1 MSMTWLANCEGTTAW
16 ANHTWEE
23 FASLK
28 DKHLHLVVL
37 PLHGIADHGM
47 GLPLDVEELIGGEL
61 LRRAVTLS
69 ISALRVRVL
78 PPLRF
83 VLAPIRASFF
93 GVDPETAHDLIL
105 EIASGVHAAGF
116 RKLVFWNTSPWNAEF
131 MDVVAR
137 DVRVAFGLNT
147 YYVNLS
153 GLGLDFH
160 PAASGRTALQA
171 MGALLSGAPPSDD
184 MRAGDVRD
192 RLFRPG
198 SWRQPE
204 PVKPDSSI
212 DPLTLLEK
220 SSSHLSR
227 LLSDI
232 DADGQPE
239 AAGQSDSKHL
249 ETLRPKASNH
259 ALPPGTPWPAYR
271 TRYLPALTRGEL
283 DAWANKD
290 RTLVI
295 LPTAAIEQH
304 GYHLPVGV
312 DSILGQA
319 FLEATLRKLDPGLRV
334 LVAPPIT
341 FGKSNEHEGFPG
353 TISISAKSLRRLLLA
368 LVRQLHDLGFRFFAV
383 LNTHGGNSATVVY
396 TLREIQSTFGVR
408 AGMLSSG
415 FTPPLSDIERDFG
428 FHAGE
433 WESSLMMAAAP
444 ALVRFERAVCEYP
457 ARPDDPGELRP
468 ENAPAI
474 ASWISSDI
482 SRSGTMGDATA
493 ATVEKGRLWM
503 EEWSAGL
510 ARQIS
515 ELARSAE
522 T

>member
-1 MSMTWLANCEGTTAW
+1 MSMTWLANGEGTTAW

-23 FASLK
+23 FASLT
-28 DKHLHLVVL
+28 DKHRHLVIL

-47 GLPLDVEELIGGEL
+47 GLPLDVEEVIGGEL
-61 LRRAVTLS
+61 LRRAVARSLPE
-69 ISALRVRVL
+69 IQLRVL

-83 VLAPIRASFF
+83 VLAPIPASFF
-93 GVDPETAHDLIL
+93 GIDPETAHDLIL

-116 RKLVFWNTSPWNAEF
+116 SKLVFWNTSPWNAEF
-131 MDVVAR
+131 MDVAAR
-137 DVRVAFGLNT
+137 DVRVAYGLQT
-147 YYVNLS
+147 FYINLS
-153 GLGLDFH
+153 GLDLDFH
-160 PAASGRTALQA
+160 PAAPGRAALQA
-171 MGALLSGAPPSDD
+171 MGAYLCETPPSGDT
-184 MRAGDVRD
+184 RAGDVTD

-198 SWRQPE
+198 FWRQPD
-204 PVKPDSSI
+204 PVVPDKSR
-212 DPLTLLEK
+212 DPRALLEK
-220 SSSHLSR
+220 TASHFAR
-227 LLSDI
+227 LLYDI
-232 DADGQPE
+232 DAKGKQVPAGHNE
-239 AAGQSDSKHL
+239 AGPHQ
-249 ETLRPKASNH
+249 
-259 ALPPGTPWPAYR
+259 ALPQSIAPSLLQPGRLWPAYR
-271 TRYLPALTRGEL
+271 SRYLPALTRGEL
-283 DAWANKD
+283 EAWADKAQ
-290 RTLVI
+290 TLVI
-295 LPTAAIEQH
+295 LPAGAIEQH

-312 DSILGQA
+312 DSLLGQA
-319 FLEATLRKLDPGLRV
+319 YLEAALPKLDAGSRV

-353 TISISAKSLRRLLLA
+353 TISLSAKTLRRLLLS

-396 TLREIQSTFGVR
+396 TLREIQSVFGVR

-415 FTPPLSDIERDFG
+415 YSPPLSDIERDFG

-433 WESSLMMAAAP
+433 WETSLMMAAA
-444 ALVRFERAVCEYP
+444 ADLVRRDRAVCEYP

-493 ATVEKGRLWM
+493 ATEEKGRRWM
-503 EEWSAGL
+503 EEWSTAL

-515 ELARSAE
+515 ELARSAR